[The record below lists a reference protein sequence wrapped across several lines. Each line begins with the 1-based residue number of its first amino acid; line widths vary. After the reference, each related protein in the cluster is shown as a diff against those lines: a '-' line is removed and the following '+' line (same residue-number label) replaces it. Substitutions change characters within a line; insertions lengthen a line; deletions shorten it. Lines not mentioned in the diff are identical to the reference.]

1 MKRANETILFLDF
14 FFFLLSYRKI
24 WVAGCVEIVVVSVE
38 CVQSQFFLMEE
49 LVSLFLSVTL
59 PFSARTKI

>member
-1 MKRANETILFLDF
+1 M
-14 FFFLLSYRKI
+14 
-24 WVAGCVEIVVVSVE
+24 AGCVEIVVVSVE
-38 CVQSQFFLMEE
+38 CVQSQFFLVEE